1 MTDDELRK
9 LKRADLLELLL
20 AQVKENEELR
30 RQLEEARA
38 RERDRTIALSE
49 AGSIAEASLKL
60 SGIFEAAQAAAS
72 QYLENVERLS
82 GETEARCRQMETE
95 SREEA
100 DRTLREAAERRAAL
114 EAETAQSCEAMRH
127 QAEQES
133 QSYWSE
139 VSRRLEEF
147 YNAHAG
153 LRELL
158 AAGEKKYAG
167 E

>member
-1 MTDDELRK
+1 MPMKDGIHLEIATAGGSVYDDMVSYVELPFSGGSVGVLKDHAPMLGAIEDGVVTARK
-9 LKRADLLELLL
+9 EDGTTEFVAVDLGVANIVHNEVTLLVRMAERAENIDLS
-20 AQVKENEELR
+20 
-30 RQLEEARA
+30 RA
-38 RERDRTIALSE
+38 
-49 AGSIAEASLKL
+49 
-60 SGIFEAAQAAAS
+60 
-72 QYLENVERLS
+72 
-82 GETEARCRQMETE
+82 
-95 SREEA
+95 
-100 DRTLREAAERRAAL
+100 EAAERRAAL